1 MRDYYCNQKFNWL
14 KIDAEKKT
22 TYSCCKATPDN
33 IDNSWLEKN
42 PGMIFNTKKLQE
54 ERQDMLDN
62 KRVKSCENAC
72 WALEDNDLLSRR
84 IRDKGNERTHSK
96 LISYPTELD
105 ITISGEC
112 NLTCSYCCKEFSS
125 AWRNDL
131 FKNGNYSQLEETEK
145 NRYKISS
152 YDLALRKS
160 SQQDRRNLKQF
171 ELIEKEIELMS
182 PHLKRVFITGGE
194 PFLNYRLI
202 DILEKLKNIPQI
214 TIITGLGINKIRLK
228 NILEKISN
236 YKNIRLRISAES
248 TQENYE
254 FNRFG
259 NTWLNFLEC
268 FKIIEDTKI
277 SYGFSKTYSNLTVL
291 DYVKF
296 NMLSINNRSMNSTFN
311 QVFEPEFMS
320 VWVLDEDTK
329 KELISQIHSSPLS
342 NTHDS
347 KIITDL
353 LSKTPSEIDRK
364 NLEYFVK
371 EFCKRR
377 NITPNFMPDSLKRWL
392 NLL

>member
-22 TYSCCKATPDN
+22 TYSCCKATPNN
-33 IDNSWLEKN
+33 IDNDFLEKN
-42 PGMIFNTKKLQE
+42 PGMIFNTPKLQE
-54 ERQDMLDN
+54 ERQHMLDN
-62 KRVKSCENAC
+62 NRVKSCENAC
-72 WALEDNDLLSRR
+72 WIPEDNKLSSRR
-84 IRDKGNERTHSK
+84 IESKGNERTHSQ
-96 LISYPTELD
+96 IVTHPSTLD

-125 AWRNDL
+125 AWRNDI
-131 FKNGNYSQLEETEK
+131 FKNGSYSQLTNIDE
-145 NRYKISS
+145 NRYKISNH
-152 YDLALRKS
+152 DLALRKS
-160 SQQDRRNLKQF
+160 SQKDRIRLTQF
-171 ELIEKEIELMS
+171 DLIEKEVELMS
-182 PHLKRVFITGGE
+182 PHLKQVFITGGE

-202 DILEKLKNIPQI
+202 NILEKLKNIPQI
-214 TIITGLGINKIRLK
+214 VIITGLGINKIKLK
-228 NILEKISN
+228 NILEKICN
-236 YKNIRLRISAES
+236 YKNITLNLSAES

-268 FKIIEDTKI
+268 IEIIKDMKIAYE
-277 SYGFSKTYSNLTVL
+277 FSTTYSNLTVL

-296 NMLSINNRSMNSTFN
+296 NTSYTLNNTINL
-311 QVFEPEFMS
+311 VYDPEFMS
-320 VWVLDEDTK
+320 VWVLDDVTK
-329 KELISQIHSSPLS
+329 KELIDQIHNSPLS
-342 NTHDS
+342 NTHNS
-347 KIITDL
+347 KIIKDL

-377 NITPNFMPDSLKRWL
+377 NIKPNFMPDSLKRWL

>member
-22 TYSCCKATPDN
+22 TYSCCKATPDS
-33 IDNSWLEKN
+33 IDNNFLEKN
-42 PGMIFNTKKLQE
+42 PGMIFNTPKLQE
-54 ERQDMLDN
+54 ERQHMLDN

-72 WALEDNDLLSRR
+72 WIPEDNKLSSRR
-84 IRDKGNERTHSK
+84 IESKGNERTHSQ
-96 LISYPTELD
+96 IVAHPSTLD

-125 AWRNDL
+125 AWRNDI
-131 FKNGNYSQLEETEK
+131 FKNGSYSQLTNIDE
-145 NRYKISS
+145 NRYKISNH
-152 YDLALRKS
+152 DLALRKS
-160 SQQDRRNLKQF
+160 SQKDRIKLKQF
-171 ELIEKEIELMS
+171 DLIEKEIELMS
-182 PHLKRVFITGGE
+182 PHLKQVFISGGE

-202 DILEKLKNIPQI
+202 NILEKLKNIPQI
-214 TIITGLGINKIRLK
+214 VIYTGLGINKIKLK
-228 NILEKISN
+228 NILEKIYN
-236 YKNIRLRISAES
+236 YKNITLNLSAES

-259 NTWLNFLEC
+259 NTWKNFLEC
-268 FKIIEDTKI
+268 IEIIKDMKIAYE
-277 SYGFSKTYSNLTVL
+277 FSTTYSNLTVL

-296 NMLSINNRSMNSTFN
+296 NTLYTLNTPINL
-311 QVFEPEFMS
+311 VYEPEFMS
-320 VWVLDEDTK
+320 VWVLDDITK
-329 KELISQIHSSPLS
+329 KELINQIHNSPLS
-342 NTHDS
+342 NTHNS

-377 NITPNFMPDSLKRWL
+377 NIKPNFMPDSLKRWL

>member
-1 MRDYYCNQKFNWL
+1 
-14 KIDAEKKT
+14 
-22 TYSCCKATPDN
+22 
-33 IDNSWLEKN
+33 
-42 PGMIFNTKKLQE
+42 MIFNTPKLQE
-54 ERQDMLDN
+54 ERQQMLDN

-72 WALEDNDLLSRR
+72 WIPEDNKLSSRR
-84 IRDKGNERTHSK
+84 IEAKGNERTHSQ
-96 LISYPTELD
+96 IITHPSTLD

-125 AWRNDL
+125 AWRNDV
-131 FKNGNYSQLEETEK
+131 FKNGNYSQLTNIDK

-152 YDLALRKS
+152 YDLALKKT
-160 SQQDRRNLKQF
+160 SQKNRIKLKQF

-182 PHLKRVFITGGE
+182 PNLKQVFITGGE
-194 PFLNYRLI
+194 PFLNHRLI
-202 DILEKLKNIPQI
+202 NILEKLKNIPQI
-214 TIITGLGINKIRLK
+214 VIITGLGINKIKLK
-228 NILEKISN
+228 NILEKIYN
-236 YKNIRLRISAES
+236 YKNISLKISGES

-259 NTWLNFLEC
+259 NTWQNFLEC
-268 FKIIEDTKI
+268 IEIIKDMKIAYE
-277 SYGFSKTYSNLTVL
+277 FSTTYSNLTVL

-296 NMLSINNRSMNSTFN
+296 NTLYTHDKPINL
-311 QVFEPEFMS
+311 VYEPEFMS
-320 VWVLDEDTK
+320 VWVLDDVTK
-329 KELISQIHSSPLS
+329 KELIDQIHNSPLS
-342 NTHDS
+342 NTHNS

-353 LSKTPSEIDRK
+353 LSKSPTEIDRK

>member
-33 IDNSWLEKN
+33 IDNNFLEKN
-42 PGMIFNTKKLQE
+42 PGMIFNTPKLQE
-54 ERQDMLDN
+54 ERQQMLDN
-62 KRVKSCENAC
+62 RRVKSCENAC
-72 WALEDNDLLSRR
+72 WIPEDNKLSSRR
-84 IRDKGNERTHSK
+84 IESKGNERTHSQ
-96 LISYPTELD
+96 IVTHPYTLD
-105 ITISGEC
+105 ITVSGEC

-125 AWRNDL
+125 AWRNDI
-131 FKNGNYSQLEETEK
+131 FKNGNYSQLTNIDE
-145 NRYKISS
+145 NRYKISNH
-152 YDLALRKS
+152 DLALRKS
-160 SQQDRRNLKQF
+160 SQKDRIKLKQF
-171 ELIEKEIELMS
+171 DLIEKEIELMS
-182 PHLKRVFITGGE
+182 PHLKQVFITGGE

-202 DILEKLKNIPQI
+202 NILEKLKNIPQVVI
-214 TIITGLGINKIRLK
+214 YTGLGINKIKLK
-228 NILEKISN
+228 NIFEKICN
-236 YKNIRLRISAES
+236 YKNIILNLSAES

-259 NTWLNFLEC
+259 NTWQNFLEC
-268 FKIIEDTKI
+268 IEIIKDMKIAYE
-277 SYGFSKTYSNLTVL
+277 FSTTYSNLTVL

-296 NMLSINNRSMNSTFN
+296 NTLYTLNKPINL
-311 QVFEPEFMS
+311 VYEPEFMS
-320 VWVLDEDTK
+320 VWVLDDITK
-329 KELISQIHSSPLS
+329 KGLINQIHNSPLS
-342 NTHDS
+342 DTHDS

-377 NITPNFMPDSLKRWL
+377 NIKPSFMPDSLKRWL

>member
-22 TYSCCKATPDN
+22 TYSCCKANPDN
-33 IDNSWLEKN
+33 IDNDFLEKN
-42 PGMIFNTKKLQE
+42 PGMIFNTPKLQE
-54 ERQDMLDN
+54 ERQQMLDN

-72 WALEDNDLLSRR
+72 WIPEDNKLSSRR
-84 IRDKGNERTHSK
+84 IESKGNERTHSQ
-96 LISYPTELD
+96 IVTHPSTLD

-125 AWRNDL
+125 AWRNDI
-131 FKNGNYSQLEETEK
+131 FKNGSYSQLTNIDE
-145 NRYKISS
+145 NRYKISNH
-152 YDLALRKS
+152 DLALRKS
-160 SQQDRRNLKQF
+160 SQKDRIKLKQF
-171 ELIEKEIELMS
+171 DLIEKEIELMS
-182 PHLKRVFITGGE
+182 PHLKQVFITGGE
-194 PFLNYRLI
+194 PFLNHRLI
-202 DILEKLKNIPQI
+202 NMLEKLKNIPQI
-214 TIITGLGINKIRLK
+214 VIYTGLGINKVKLK
-228 NILEKISN
+228 NILEKICN
-236 YKNIRLRISAES
+236 YKNITLNLSAES

-259 NTWLNFLEC
+259 NTWQNFLEC
-268 FKIIEDTKI
+268 IEIIKDMKIAYE
-277 SYGFSKTYSNLTVL
+277 FSTTYSNLTVL

-296 NMLSINNRSMNSTFN
+296 NTSYTLNNTINL
-311 QVFEPEFMS
+311 VYDPEFMS
-320 VWVLDEDTK
+320 VWVLDDTTK
-329 KELISQIHSSPLS
+329 KELINQIHNSPLS
-342 NTHDS
+342 NTHNS

-377 NITPNFMPDSLKRWL
+377 NIKPNFMPDSLKRWL